1 MYRFSRF
8 VLLVILKIFFLFE
21 VRGKENIP
29 KKGGFILAA
38 NHVSYLDPVA
48 LGAACQRA
56 VHFMARDNLFLK
68 PVLKSWLKAVEVI
81 PLKRDAADLSA
92 IKTGLRIV
100 YTGGGLA
107 LFPEGRRRTKV
118 DMYLDPEPGVG
129 FLAAKGGVPV
139 IPAFIAGTYIA
150 MPRQAR
156 SLRLAK
162 ISVCFG
168 EEIHIERGRP
178 YQETSDL
185 IMAKIKQL
193 SINQGRF
200 LN

>member
-8 VLLVILKIFFLFE
+8 VLLAILKIFFLFE
-21 VRGKENIP
+21 VKGRENIP

-48 LGAACQRA
+48 VGAACPRT

-81 PLKRDAADLSA
+81 PLKRNAADLSA

-100 YTGGGLA
+100 RKGGALA
-107 LFPEGRRRTKV
+107 LFPEGRRRTIE
-118 DMYLDPEPGVG
+118 DMYLNPEPGVG
-129 FLAAKGGVPV
+129 FLAAKGDVPV
-139 IPAFIAGTYIA
+139 IPAFVSGTYTA

-162 ISVCFG
+162 ICVRFG
-168 EEIHIERGRP
+168 QEIHIERGRP

-185 IMAKIKQL
+185 IMANIKQL
-193 SINQGRF
+193 SHN
-200 LN
+200 

>member
-8 VLLVILKIFFLFE
+8 VLLAILKIFFLFE
-21 VRGKENIP
+21 VKGRENIP

-48 LGAACQRA
+48 VGAACPRT

-81 PLKRDAADLSA
+81 PLKRNAADLSA

-100 YTGGGLA
+100 RKGGALA
-107 LFPEGRRRTKV
+107 LFPEGRRRTIE
-118 DMYLDPEPGVG
+118 DMYLNPEPGVG
-129 FLAAKGGVPV
+129 FLAAKGDVPV
-139 IPAFIAGTYIA
+139 IPAFVSGTYTA

-162 ISVCFG
+162 ICVRFG
-168 EEIHIERGRP
+168 QEIHIERGRP

-185 IMAKIKQL
+185 IMANIKQL
-193 SINQGRF
+193 SN
-200 LN
+200 N